1 METKTNGYDC
11 KEYAI
16 TTTSEPCKRA
26 GSTWSPAWS
35 KMFRA
40 ACKNTCSLYA
50 SDYCNQNTCHGKKYN
65 IPEHDVQFTSSMIV
79 DISVIN
85 VYRLIFSETQEKR
98 FHTAAQGQICYNIGK
113 MSLKSSY
120 ECKEAATA
128 FGKTIKSKIDAQ
140 PGWCIFYN
148 NEVYWDVLDGGHLL
162 NPQAQ
167 EICSNNVKGC
177 DL

>member
-1 METKTNGYDC
+1 MT
-11 KEYAI
+11 
-16 TTTSEPCKRA
+16 
-26 GSTWSPAWS
+26 
-35 KMFRA
+35 
-40 ACKNTCSLYA
+40 
-50 SDYCNQNTCHGKKYN
+50 
-65 IPEHDVQFTSSMIV
+65 V

-148 NEVYWDVLDGGHLL
+148 NEVYWDVPGGGLWKRE
-162 NPQAQ
+162 AQ
-167 EICSNNVKGC
+167 EICSNEGINIPPGGTYSNIK
-177 DL
+177 L